1 MLGGCSLSYGDRTV
15 DGVNY
20 HTKKP
25 WVLLAYLIAFRSR
38 EIPVEELMDLLYP
51 GEGGANPSGA
61 LKTLVYRVRTMLE
74 ELGPRVPE
82 DVQLIGFDGTR
93 RFAGEGFYCS
103 TIVQPITR
111 LAETSVDLLLQEDR
125 SSLPSLVCL
134 PVQYAPGGT
143 TRE

>member
-51 GEGGANPSGA
+51 GEGGASPSGA
-61 LKTLVYRVRTMLE
+61 RTVQRSTFS
-74 ELGPRVPE
+74 GPRTASSNRPRPL
-82 DVQLIGFDGTR
+82 DASQ
-93 RFAGEGFYCS
+93 
-103 TIVQPITR
+103 
-111 LAETSVDLLLQEDR
+111 TS
-125 SSLPSLVCL
+125 
-134 PVQYAPGGT
+134 
-143 TRE
+143 